1 FEEIVSETI
10 DPEMLIP
17 VVEIDTELQL
27 KEINEKFYRILKQF
41 QPFGPE
47 NISPVFLSE
56 NVVDN
61 GYGRTVGNNGEHLK
75 LTLIQ
80 EENPF
85 QVFPAIGF
93 HQGNDFSK
101 VNKGAPFDICYQLME
116 NEFRGRVSLQIHL
129 LDTKFD

>member
-1 FEEIVSETI
+1 
-10 DPEMLIP
+10 LIP

-27 KEINEKFYRILKQF
+27 KDINEKFFRVLKQF

-47 NISPVFLSE
+47 NNSPVFLSE

-61 GYGRTVGNNGEHLK
+61 GYGRTVGPNGEHLK

-85 QVFPAIGF
+85 KVFPAIGF
-93 HQGNDFSK
+93 H
-101 VNKGAPFDICYQLME
+101 KGHQFEKICGGVPFDICYQLME
-116 NEFRGRVSLQIHL
+116 NEFRGNVNLQINIM
-129 LDTKFD
+129 DIKFD